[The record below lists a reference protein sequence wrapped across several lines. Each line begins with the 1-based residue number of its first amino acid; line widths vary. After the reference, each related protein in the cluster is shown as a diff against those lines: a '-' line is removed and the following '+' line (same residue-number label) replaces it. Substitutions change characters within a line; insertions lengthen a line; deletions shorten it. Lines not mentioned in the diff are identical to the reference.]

1 MANSKQARKR
11 AIQAVA
17 RNKHLSAQRSR
28 YRTAIKNVR
37 KAILAGDKAA
47 AQTLYVTAQS
57 VIDSMADKCVLHKNA
72 AARHK
77 SRLVVAIK
85 SIAYSIFSVC
95 FALKQSKDSK
105 SSGKFPGLFCYLLLQ
120 NTIGRN
126 RKSLIIFDSVL

>member
-28 YRTAIKNVR
+28 YRTAI
-37 KAILAGDKAA
+37 LAGDKAA

-57 VIDSMADKCVLHKNA
+57 VIDSMADKGVLHKNA

-85 SIAYSIFSVC
+85 AM
-95 FALKQSKDSK
+95 A
-105 SSGKFPGLFCYLLLQ
+105 
-120 NTIGRN
+120 
-126 RKSLIIFDSVL
+126 

>member
-47 AQTLYVTAQS
+47 AQTL
-57 VIDSMADKCVLHKNA
+57 
-72 AARHK
+72 
-77 SRLVVAIK
+77 
-85 SIAYSIFSVC
+85 
-95 FALKQSKDSK
+95 
-105 SSGKFPGLFCYLLLQ
+105 
-120 NTIGRN
+120 
-126 RKSLIIFDSVL
+126 SLIHILNHSVHRPQ

>member
-57 VIDSMADKCVLHKNA
+57 VIDSMALHKNA

-85 SIAYSIFSVC
+85 AM
-95 FALKQSKDSK
+95 A
-105 SSGKFPGLFCYLLLQ
+105 
-120 NTIGRN
+120 
-126 RKSLIIFDSVL
+126 

>member
-57 VIDSMADKCVLHKNA
+57 VIDSMADKGVLHKNA
-72 AARHK
+72 AASHK

-85 SIAYSIFSVC
+85 AM
-95 FALKQSKDSK
+95 A
-105 SSGKFPGLFCYLLLQ
+105 
-120 NTIGRN
+120 
-126 RKSLIIFDSVL
+126 

>member
-47 AQTLYVTAQS
+47 AQTL
-57 VIDSMADKCVLHKNA
+57 
-72 AARHK
+72 
-77 SRLVVAIK
+77 
-85 SIAYSIFSVC
+85 
-95 FALKQSKDSK
+95 
-105 SSGKFPGLFCYLLLQ
+105 
-120 NTIGRN
+120 
-126 RKSLIIFDSVL
+126 SLIHI

>member
-57 VIDSMADKCVLHKNA
+57 VIDSMADKGVLIRTPLLVIRA
-72 AARHK
+72 AWLLL
-77 SRLVVAIK
+77 SRQWPNQSFLL
-85 SIAYSIFSVC
+85 C
-95 FALKQSKDSK
+95 FTLKQSKDSK
-105 SSGKFPGLFCYLLLQ
+105 SSGKSPGLFCYIRLQ
-120 NTIGRN
+120 KTIGKN
-126 RKSLIIFDSVL
+126 INCLIIFDSSL